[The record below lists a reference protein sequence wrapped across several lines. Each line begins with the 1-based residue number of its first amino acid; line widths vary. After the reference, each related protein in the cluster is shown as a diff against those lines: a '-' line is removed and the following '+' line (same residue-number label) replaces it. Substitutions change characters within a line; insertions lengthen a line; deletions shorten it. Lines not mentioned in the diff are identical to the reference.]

1 MSIYRIETYT
11 TTAWTYTD
19 GARRPLPTLY
29 TITADDVP
37 VLGHTYTDLR
47 TAEHARACLD
57 YADYGHTRRADGS
70 YAQASTDL
78 GGYPLIAITG
88 DNSVLCSHCALTDPE
103 AIPLAGQRI
112 VAYANR
118 RRIVAFSAHYEGAPL
133 DCDGCSASIPSAYG
147 DPDEPED
154 DDDGVQHHHAA
165 AWGCLAS
172 DQ

>member
-11 TTAWTYTD
+11 TAAWTYTD
-19 GARRPLPTLY
+19 GDRRPLPSLY
-29 TITADDVP
+29 TVTANDVP
-37 VLGHTYTDLR
+37 VPGHTYTDQR

-88 DNSVLCSHCALTDPE
+88 DDSVICSHCALTDPE

-112 VAYANR
+112 DAYANR
-118 RRIVAFSAHYEGAPL
+118 RRITAVSAHYEGPPL

-154 DDDGVQHHHAA
+154 DDGVQHHHAA
-165 AWGCLAS
+165 AQLDSAS
-172 DQ
+172 L